1 MEQEVGLRQSLI
13 GEVNSVRNLALI
25 VTFTGLV
32 FLSTSIFFIAIPTS
46 NGFFNIGE
54 IFVYLA
60 ALIGGPITGAIAG
73 GMGAMLADIALGYGV
88 FAPGTLIIKGIE
100 GFVVGVIFHYSR
112 RLKKWIRYLFMA
124 ALCGILIGFSL
135 VYFAFPL
142 MGVAVNIEQ
151 ATMSSMMF
159 FMASYA
165 RAYGIRRVFNWL
177 GVRSRA

>member
-1 MEQEVGLRQSLI
+1 MQTKKHSHY
-13 GEVNSVRNLALI
+13 
-25 VTFTGLV
+25 
-32 FLSTSIFFIAIPTS
+32 
-46 NGFFNIGE
+46 E
-54 IFVYLA
+54 I
-60 ALIGGPITGAIAG
+60 ITNQI
-73 GMGAMLADIALGYGV
+73 L
-88 FAPGTLIIKGIE
+88 
-100 GFVVGVIFHYSR
+100 
-112 RLKKWIRYLFMA
+112 
-124 ALCGILIGFSL
+124 GILIGFSL